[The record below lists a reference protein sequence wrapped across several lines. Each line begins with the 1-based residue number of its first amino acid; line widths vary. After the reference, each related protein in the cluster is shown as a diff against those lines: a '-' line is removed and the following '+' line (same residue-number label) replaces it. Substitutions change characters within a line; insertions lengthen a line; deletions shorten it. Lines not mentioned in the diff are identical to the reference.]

1 MLNNDRLLG
10 QILLFILLGA
20 CVLVLAPFWSA
31 LFWAAVLAFASW
43 PLMRLLTG
51 PLKVGVTAAAAL
63 LPPGGVLRPSGA
75 RGVAAC

>member
-51 PLKVGVTAAAAL
+51 PLKVGVTAAAA
-63 LPPGGVLRPSGA
+63 
-75 RGVAAC
+75 